1 MMNVM
6 TNDQIRRVAP
16 SAFAAAAHESRSERY
31 AFIPTVTVIDA
42 MRAEGFLPVSACQS
56 RSRVPG
62 KSDFTKHMIRFRR
75 ETVMDARARQIGD
88 VSAEVVMVNSHDGT
102 SAYNLMS
109 ALFRLWCLNGAVAKL
124 GDGDSLKVGH
134 TGNIVQKVIEGS
146 YAVIDNSRLALE
158 HAKAWADVS
167 LDQGEIRVFAQAA
180 AQLRYDPETQAVS
193 PDRLIAPRRSVD
205 TGNDLWTVWN
215 RAQEGLIRG
224 GQRYVTQAASGQRA
238 RRQTTRAVTGID
250 QNVKLNQALWTLGA
264 EMAKLKGAT
273 VIPTL
278 TEVVN

>member
-6 TNDQIRRVAP
+6 SNDQIRTIAP

-31 AFIPTVTVIDA
+31 AFVPTVSVIDA
-42 MRAEGFLPVSACQS
+42 MREEGFLPVSAAQS

-75 ETVMDARARQIGD
+75 ETSTDVRARQIGD

-102 SAYNLMS
+102 SAYNLLS
-109 ALFRLWCLNGAVAKL
+109 GLFRLWCLNGAVAKI

-146 YAVIDNSRLALE
+146 YSVIDNSRKALE
-158 HAKAWADVS
+158 HAKAWSEVQLAPA
-167 LDQGEIRVFAQAA
+167 EISVFAGAA
-180 AQLRYDPETQAVS
+180 AQLRFDSESQPVNPE
-193 PDRLIAPRRSVD
+193 RLIAPRRSVD
-205 TGNDLWTVWN
+205 TASDLWTVWN

-224 GQRYVTQAASGQRA
+224 GQRYVANH
-238 RRQTTRAVTGID
+238 RRNTTRAVTGID

-264 EMAKLKGAT
+264 EMAKLKGVA
-273 VIPTL
+273 V
-278 TEVVN
+278 